1 MTMREAQDSAQS
13 SAQASSEDSAKRSAP
28 AVSDALLHIAQAG
41 HLLALVPEHAQRVK
55 LMKAMADQGLTMWN
69 KAAAK
74 YELTAFGRRCL
85 AQCRQN
91 GGEEALKAS

>member
-1 MTMREAQDSAQS
+1 MTVGETQDSA
-13 SAQASSEDSAKRSAP
+13 KTSAP

-41 HLLALVPEHAQRVK
+41 HLLALVPDRAQRVK
-55 LMKAMADQGLTMWN
+55 LMKTMAERGLTIWN

-91 GGEEALKAS
+91 SGEEALKAS